1 MELEDLLLV
10 LEVEVGV
17 DLLANT
23 YVVEIQV
30 EHYLKTVVGAM
41 ICASYA

>member
-1 MELEDLLLV
+1 MELVDLLLV
-10 LEVEVGV
+10 LVVEVGV
-17 DLLANT
+17 GLLVNT